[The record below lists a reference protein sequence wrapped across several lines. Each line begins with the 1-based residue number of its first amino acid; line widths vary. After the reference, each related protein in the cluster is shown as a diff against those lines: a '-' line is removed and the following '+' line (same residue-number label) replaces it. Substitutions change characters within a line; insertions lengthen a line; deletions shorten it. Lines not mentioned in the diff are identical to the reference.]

1 MLIEIPALF
10 SASEVDATVATLLD
24 QPWVDGKVTAGQRS
38 AMAKNNRQL
47 SEDAPVAIRMGEQ
60 ILSRLSDN
68 ALFMSAALPK
78 KIYPPLFN
86 RYSGGE
92 AFDWHIDNAI
102 RGLKGVRERVRTDI
116 SATLFLADPASYDG
130 GELVIRD
137 TFGEHAVKLP
147 AGHLLI
153 YPGSSLHK
161 INPVTRGERSV
172 KLPAGHLVLYPG
184 SSVHRVNPVTRG
196 ERLAAFFWIESLV
209 REDSQ
214 RSLLLDMDVAIQRL
228 TTQQADDESLLQ
240 LSGVYHNLLRR
251 WSDV

>member
-1 MLIEIPALF
+1 MLIEIPALL
-10 SASEVDATVATLLD
+10 SASEVETTVATLLD

-47 SEDAPVAIRMGEQ
+47 SEDSPVALRIGEQ
-60 ILSRLSDN
+60 ILARLSDN

-78 KIYPPLFN
+78 RIYPPLFN

-102 RGLKGVRERVRTDI
+102 RGIKGVRERVRTDI
-116 SATLFLADPASYDG
+116 SATLFLADPARYDG

-137 TFGEHAVKLP
+137 TFGEHTVKLP

-161 INPVTRGERSV
+161 INPVTRGERIAS
-172 KLPAGHLVLYPG
+172 
-184 SSVHRVNPVTRG
+184 
-196 ERLAAFFWIESLV
+196 FFWIESLV

-214 RSLLLDMDVAIQRL
+214 RQLLLDMDVAIQTL
-228 TTQQADDESLLQ
+228 TAQDADHHALLQ
-240 LSGVYHNLLRR
+240 LSGAYHNLLRR

>member
-1 MLIEIPALF
+1 MLIDIADVF
-10 SASEVDATVATLLD
+10 TADEVDEMRTRLLAEL
-24 QPWVDGKVTAGQRS
+24 WVDGKVTAGQRS
-38 AMAKNNRQL
+38 ARDKFNRQL
-47 SEDAPVAIRMGEQ
+47 NEDSALGLLFGQR
-60 ILSRLSDN
+60 ILARLSEN

-78 KIYPPLFN
+78 RIYPPLFN

-92 AFDWHIDNAI
+92 AFGFHIDNAI
-102 RGLKGVRERVRTDI
+102 RGIKGVRERVRTDL
-116 SATLFLADPASYDG
+116 SATLFLTDPQTYDG

-137 TFGEHAVKLP
+137 TF
-147 AGHLLI
+147 
-153 YPGSSLHK
+153 
-161 INPVTRGERSV
+161 GERSV

-184 SSVHRVNPVTRG
+184 TSVHKVNPVTRG
-196 ERLAAFFWIESLV
+196 ERVAAFFWIESLV

-228 TTQQADDESLLQ
+228 SAQQADDESLLQ

>member
-1 MLIEIPALF
+1 L
-10 SASEVDATVATLLD
+10 SAEEVEVAVATLLD

-47 SEDAPVAIRMGEQ
+47 SEDAPVAIRLGEQ

-161 INPVTRGERSV
+161 INPVTRGERIAS
-172 KLPAGHLVLYPG
+172 
-184 SSVHRVNPVTRG
+184 
-196 ERLAAFFWIESLV
+196 FFWIESLV

-214 RSLLLDMDVAIQRL
+214 RQLLLDMDVAIQRL
-228 TTQQADDESLLQ
+228 TAQHADDHALLQ
-240 LSGVYHNLLRR
+240 LSGAYHNLLRR

>member
-1 MLIEIPALF
+1 MLIEIPALLDAAEV
-10 SASEVDATVATLLD
+10 ASTVATLLA

-38 AMAKNNRQL
+38 ALAKNNRQL
-47 SEDAPVAIRMGEQ
+47 SEDSPAAIRLGEQ

-102 RGLKGVRERVRTDI
+102 RGIKGVRERVRTDI

-137 TFGEHAVKLP
+137 TFGEQTVKLP
-147 AGHLLI
+147 AGHLVI

-161 INPVTRGERSV
+161 INPVTRGER
-172 KLPAGHLVLYPG
+172 
-184 SSVHRVNPVTRG
+184 
-196 ERLAAFFWIESLV
+196 LASFFWIESLV

-214 RSLLLDMDVAIQRL
+214 RQLLLDMDVAIQRL
-228 TTQQADDESLLQ
+228 TAQQADDHALLQ
-240 LSGVYHNLLRR
+240 LSGAYHNLLRR

>member
-47 SEDAPVAIRMGEQ
+47 TEDSPMALRIGEQ
-60 ILSRLSDN
+60 ILARLSDN

-78 KIYPPLFN
+78 RIYPPLFN

-102 RGLKGVRERVRTDI
+102 RGIKGVRERVRTDI

-137 TFGEHAVKLP
+137 TFGEHALKLP

-161 INPVTRGERSV
+161 INPVTRGERIAS
-172 KLPAGHLVLYPG
+172 
-184 SSVHRVNPVTRG
+184 
-196 ERLAAFFWIESLV
+196 FFWIESLV

-214 RSLLLDMDVAIQRL
+214 RQLLLDMDVAIQTL
-228 TTQQADDESLLQ
+228 TAQDADHHALLQ
-240 LSGVYHNLLRR
+240 LSGAYHNLLRR

>member
-1 MLIEIPALF
+1 MLIEIPNLLSPAEVQ
-10 SASEVDATVATLLD
+10 SAVASLLA

-47 SEDAPVAIRMGEQ
+47 SEDSPVAIRLGEQ

-130 GELVIRD
+130 GELVIGD
-137 TFGEHAVKLP
+137 TFGEQRVKLP
-147 AGHLLI
+147 AGHLVI

-161 INPVTRGERSV
+161 INPVTRGER
-172 KLPAGHLVLYPG
+172 
-184 SSVHRVNPVTRG
+184 
-196 ERLAAFFWIESLV
+196 LASFFWIESLV

-214 RSLLLDMDVAIQRL
+214 RQLLLDMDVAIQRL
-228 TTQQADDESLLQ
+228 TAQQADAHALLQ

>member
-1 MLIEIPALF
+1 MLIDIADVF
-10 SASEVDATVATLLD
+10 TADEVDEMRTRLLAE
-24 QPWVDGKVTAGQRS
+24 PWVDGKVTAGQRS
-38 AMAKNNRQL
+38 ARDKFNRQL
-47 SEDAPVAIRMGEQ
+47 NEDSALGLLFGQR
-60 ILSRLSDN
+60 ILARLSEN

-78 KIYPPLFN
+78 RIYPPLFN

-92 AFDWHIDNAI
+92 AFGFHIDNAI
-102 RGLKGVRERVRTDI
+102 RGIKGVRERVRTDL
-116 SATLFLADPASYDG
+116 SATLFLTDPETYDG

-137 TFGEHAVKLP
+137 TF
-147 AGHLLI
+147 
-153 YPGSSLHK
+153 
-161 INPVTRGERSV
+161 GERSV

-184 SSVHRVNPVTRG
+184 TSVHKVNPVTCG
-196 ERLAAFFWIESLV
+196 ERVAAFFWIESLV

-228 TTQQADDESLLQ
+228 NAQQADDESLLQ

>member
-1 MLIEIPALF
+1 MLIEIPGLL
-10 SASEVDATVATLLD
+10 SAEEVEVAVATLLD

-38 AMAKNNRQL
+38 ARAKNNRQL
-47 SEDAPVAIRMGEQ
+47 AEDAPVAIRLGEQ

-161 INPVTRGERSV
+161 INPVTRGERIAS
-172 KLPAGHLVLYPG
+172 
-184 SSVHRVNPVTRG
+184 
-196 ERLAAFFWIESLV
+196 FFWVESLV

-214 RSLLLDMDVAIQRL
+214 RQLLLDMDVAIQRL
-228 TTQQADDESLLQ
+228 TAQHADDHALLQ
-240 LSGVYHNLLRR
+240 LSGAYHNLLRR

>member
-47 SEDAPVAIRMGEQ
+47 TEDSPMALRIGEQ
-60 ILSRLSDN
+60 ILARLSDN

-78 KIYPPLFN
+78 RIYPPLFN

-102 RGLKGVRERVRTDI
+102 RGIKGVRERVRTDI

-130 GELVIRD
+130 GELVIRG

-161 INPVTRGERSV
+161 INPVTRGERIAS
-172 KLPAGHLVLYPG
+172 
-184 SSVHRVNPVTRG
+184 
-196 ERLAAFFWIESLV
+196 FFWIESLV

-214 RSLLLDMDVAIQRL
+214 RQLLLDMDVAIQTL
-228 TTQQADDESLLQ
+228 TAQDANHHALLQ
-240 LSGVYHNLLRR
+240 LSGAYHNLLRR

>member
-1 MLIEIPALF
+1 MLIEIPALL
-10 SASEVDATVATLLD
+10 SASEVETTVATLLD

-47 SEDAPVAIRMGEQ
+47 SEESPMALRIGEQ
-60 ILSRLSDN
+60 ILARLSDN

-78 KIYPPLFN
+78 RIYPPLFN

-102 RGLKGVRERVRTDI
+102 RGIKGVRERVRTDI

-147 AGHLLI
+147 TGHLLI

-161 INPVTRGERSV
+161 INPVTRGERIAS
-172 KLPAGHLVLYPG
+172 
-184 SSVHRVNPVTRG
+184 
-196 ERLAAFFWIESLV
+196 FFWIESLV

-214 RSLLLDMDVAIQRL
+214 RQLLLDMDVAIQTL
-228 TTQQADDESLLQ
+228 TAQDADHHALLQ
-240 LSGVYHNLLRR
+240 LSGAYHNLLRR

>member
-1 MLIEIPALF
+1 MLIDIAEVFTAD
-10 SASEVDATVATLLD
+10 EVDEMRTRLLAE
-24 QPWVDGKVTAGQRS
+24 PWVDGKVTAGQRS
-38 AMAKNNRQL
+38 ARDKFNRQL
-47 SEDAPVAIRMGEQ
+47 NEDSALGLLFGQR
-60 ILSRLSDN
+60 ILARLSEN

-78 KIYPPLFN
+78 RIYPPLFN

-92 AFDWHIDNAI
+92 AFGFHIDNAI
-102 RGLKGVRERVRTDI
+102 RGIKGVRERVRTDL
-116 SATLFLADPASYDG
+116 SATLFLSDPETYDG

-137 TFGEHAVKLP
+137 TF
-147 AGHLLI
+147 
-153 YPGSSLHK
+153 
-161 INPVTRGERSV
+161 GERSV

-184 SSVHRVNPVTRG
+184 TSVHKVNPVTRG
-196 ERLAAFFWIESLV
+196 ERVAAFFWIESLV

-228 TTQQADDESLLQ
+228 NAQQADDESLLQ

>member
-1 MLIEIPALF
+1 VLIEIPALLN
-10 SASEVDATVATLLD
+10 AEEVEVALTTLLD
-24 QPWVDGKVTAGQRS
+24 QPWVDGKATAGQRS

-47 SEDAPVAIRMGEQ
+47 SEDSPVAIRLGEQ

-161 INPVTRGERSV
+161 INPVTRGERIAS
-172 KLPAGHLVLYPG
+172 
-184 SSVHRVNPVTRG
+184 
-196 ERLAAFFWIESLV
+196 FFWIESLV

-214 RSLLLDMDVAIQRL
+214 RQLLLDMDVAIQRL
-228 TTQQADDESLLQ
+228 TAQHADDHALLQ
-240 LSGVYHNLLRR
+240 LSGAYHNLLRR

>member
-10 SASEVDATVATLLD
+10 RTAEARDMVAALLAE
-24 QPWVDGKVTAGQRS
+24 PWIDGKATAGLDS
-38 AMAKNNRQL
+38 ARVKHNRQL
-47 SEDAPVAIRMGEQ
+47 PEDSALGIRLGER
-60 ILSRLSDN
+60 ILGRLSDN

-86 RYSGGE
+86 RYSDGE
-92 AFDWHIDNAI
+92 SFGLHVDNAI
-102 RGLKGVRERVRTDI
+102 RGLKGVRERVRTDL

-147 AGHLLI
+147 AGHLVL

-161 INPVTRGERSV
+161 INPVSRGERI
-172 KLPAGHLVLYPG
+172 
-184 SSVHRVNPVTRG
+184 
-196 ERLAAFFWIESLV
+196 AAFFWTESLV

-228 TTQQADDESLLQ
+228 SAQHADPESLLQ
-240 LSGVYHNLLRR
+240 LSGAYHNLLRR

>member
-1 MLIEIPALF
+1 MLIEIPALL
-10 SASEVDATVATLLD
+10 SACEVETTVATLLD

-47 SEDAPVAIRMGEQ
+47 SEDSPVALRIGEQ
-60 ILSRLSDN
+60 ILALLSDN
-68 ALFMSAALPK
+68 ALSMSAALPK
-78 KIYPPLFN
+78 RIYPPLFN

-102 RGLKGVRERVRTDI
+102 RGIKGVRERVRTDI
-116 SATLFLADPASYDG
+116 SATLFLAEPASYDG

-161 INPVTRGERSV
+161 INPVTRGERIAS
-172 KLPAGHLVLYPG
+172 
-184 SSVHRVNPVTRG
+184 
-196 ERLAAFFWIESLV
+196 FFWIESLV

-214 RSLLLDMDVAIQRL
+214 RQLLLDMDVAIQTL
-228 TTQQADDESLLQ
+228 TAQDADHHALLQ
-240 LSGVYHNLLRR
+240 LSGAYHNLLRR

>member
-1 MLIEIPALF
+1 MIEIPGLL
-10 SASEVDATVATLLD
+10 SAEEVAVAVATLLD
-24 QPWVDGKVTAGQRS
+24 QPWVDGKVTAGRRS
-38 AMAKNNRQL
+38 ARAKNNRQL
-47 SEDAPVAIRMGEQ
+47 SEDAPVAIRLGEQ

-161 INPVTRGERSV
+161 INPVTRGERIAS
-172 KLPAGHLVLYPG
+172 
-184 SSVHRVNPVTRG
+184 
-196 ERLAAFFWIESLV
+196 FFWIESLV

-214 RSLLLDMDVAIQRL
+214 RQLLLDMDVAIQRL
-228 TTQQADDESLLQ
+228 TAQHADDHALLQ
-240 LSGVYHNLLRR
+240 LSGAYHNLLRR

>member
-1 MLIEIPALF
+1 VLIEIPGLL
-10 SASEVDATVATLLD
+10 SAEEVEVAVATLLD

-47 SEDAPVAIRMGEQ
+47 SEDAPVAIRLGEQ

-161 INPVTRGERSV
+161 INPVTRGERIAS
-172 KLPAGHLVLYPG
+172 
-184 SSVHRVNPVTRG
+184 
-196 ERLAAFFWIESLV
+196 FFWIESLV

-214 RSLLLDMDVAIQRL
+214 RQLLLDMDVAIQRL
-228 TTQQADDESLLQ
+228 TAQHADDHALLQ
-240 LSGVYHNLLRR
+240 LSGAYHNLLRR

>member
-1 MLIEIPALF
+1 MLIEIPALL
-10 SASEVDATVATLLD
+10 SASEVETTVATLLD

-47 SEDAPVAIRMGEQ
+47 SEDSPVALRIGEQ
-60 ILSRLSDN
+60 ILARLSDN

-78 KIYPPLFN
+78 RIYPPLFN

-102 RGLKGVRERVRTDI
+102 RGIKGVRERVRTDI

-161 INPVTRGERSV
+161 INPVTRGERIAS
-172 KLPAGHLVLYPG
+172 
-184 SSVHRVNPVTRG
+184 
-196 ERLAAFFWIESLV
+196 FFWIESLV

-214 RSLLLDMDVAIQRL
+214 RQLLLDMDVAIQTL
-228 TTQQADDESLLQ
+228 TAQDADHHALLQ
-240 LSGVYHNLLRR
+240 LSGAYHNLLRR

>member
-47 SEDAPVAIRMGEQ
+47 TEDSPMALRIGEQ
-60 ILSRLSDN
+60 ILARLSDN

-78 KIYPPLFN
+78 RIYPPLFN

-102 RGLKGVRERVRTDI
+102 RGIKGMRERVRTDI

-161 INPVTRGERSV
+161 INPVTRGERIAS
-172 KLPAGHLVLYPG
+172 
-184 SSVHRVNPVTRG
+184 
-196 ERLAAFFWIESLV
+196 FFWIESLV
-209 REDSQ
+209 PEDSQ
-214 RSLLLDMDVAIQRL
+214 RQLLLDMDVAIQTL
-228 TTQQADDESLLQ
+228 TAQDADHHALLQ
-240 LSGVYHNLLRR
+240 LSGAYHNLLRR

>member
-1 MLIEIPALF
+1 MLIEIANVF
-10 SASEVDATVATLLD
+10 TADEVDEMRTRLLAE
-24 QPWVDGKVTAGQRS
+24 PWVDGKVTAGQRS
-38 AMAKNNRQL
+38 ARDKFNRQL
-47 SEDAPVAIRMGEQ
+47 NEDSALGLLFGQR
-60 ILSRLSDN
+60 ILARLSEN

-78 KIYPPLFN
+78 RIYPPLFN

-92 AFDWHIDNAI
+92 AFGFHIDNAI
-102 RGLKGVRERVRTDI
+102 RGIKGVRERVRTDL
-116 SATLFLADPASYDG
+116 SATLFLTDPKTYDG

-137 TFGEHAVKLP
+137 TF
-147 AGHLLI
+147 
-153 YPGSSLHK
+153 
-161 INPVTRGERSV
+161 GERSV

-184 SSVHRVNPVTRG
+184 TSVHKVNPVTRG
-196 ERLAAFFWIESLV
+196 ERVAAFFWIESLV

-228 TTQQADDESLLQ
+228 NAQQADDESLLQ

>member
-1 MLIEIPALF
+1 MLIDIADVF
-10 SASEVDATVATLLD
+10 TADEVDEMRTRLLAE
-24 QPWVDGKVTAGQRS
+24 PWVDGKVTAGQRS
-38 AMAKNNRQL
+38 ARDKFNRQL
-47 SEDAPVAIRMGEQ
+47 NEDSALGVLFGQR
-60 ILSRLSDN
+60 ILARLSEN

-78 KIYPPLFN
+78 RIYPPLFN

-92 AFDWHIDNAI
+92 AFGFHIDNAI
-102 RGLKGVRERVRTDI
+102 RGIKGVRERVRTDL
-116 SATLFLADPASYDG
+116 SATLFLTDPQTYDG

-137 TFGEHAVKLP
+137 TF
-147 AGHLLI
+147 
-153 YPGSSLHK
+153 
-161 INPVTRGERSV
+161 GERSV

-184 SSVHRVNPVTRG
+184 TSVHKVNPVTRG
-196 ERLAAFFWIESLV
+196 ERVAAFFWIESLV

-228 TTQQADDESLLQ
+228 SAQQADDESLLQ

>member
-1 MLIEIPALF
+1 MLIEIPGLL
-10 SASEVDATVATLLD
+10 SAEEVEVAVATLLD

-38 AMAKNNRQL
+38 ARAKNNRQL
-47 SEDAPVAIRMGEQ
+47 SEDAPVAIRLGEQ

-116 SATLFLADPASYDG
+116 SATLFLADPASYGG

-161 INPVTRGERSV
+161 INPVTRGERIAS
-172 KLPAGHLVLYPG
+172 
-184 SSVHRVNPVTRG
+184 
-196 ERLAAFFWIESLV
+196 FFWIESLV

-214 RSLLLDMDVAIQRL
+214 RQLLLDMDVAIQRL
-228 TTQQADDESLLQ
+228 TAQHADDHALLQ
-240 LSGVYHNLLRR
+240 LSGAYHNLLRR

>member
-1 MLIEIPALF
+1 MLIEIPGLL
-10 SASEVDATVATLLD
+10 SAEEVAVAVATLLD

-47 SEDAPVAIRMGEQ
+47 SEDAPVAIRLGEQ

-161 INPVTRGERSV
+161 INPVIRGERIAS
-172 KLPAGHLVLYPG
+172 
-184 SSVHRVNPVTRG
+184 
-196 ERLAAFFWIESLV
+196 FFWIESLV

-214 RSLLLDMDVAIQRL
+214 RQLLLDMDVAIQRL
-228 TTQQADDESLLQ
+228 TAQHADDHALLQ
-240 LSGVYHNLLRR
+240 LSGAYHNLLRR

>member
-1 MLIEIPALF
+1 MLIEIPALL
-10 SASEVDATVATLLD
+10 SASEVETTVATLLD

-47 SEDAPVAIRMGEQ
+47 SEESPVALRIGEQ
-60 ILSRLSDN
+60 ILARLSDN

-78 KIYPPLFN
+78 RIYPPMFN

-102 RGLKGVRERVRTDI
+102 RGIKGVRERVRTDI

-161 INPVTRGERSV
+161 INPVTRGERIAS
-172 KLPAGHLVLYPG
+172 
-184 SSVHRVNPVTRG
+184 
-196 ERLAAFFWIESLV
+196 FFWIESLV

-214 RSLLLDMDVAIQRL
+214 RQLLLDMDVAIQTL
-228 TTQQADDESLLQ
+228 TAQDADHHALLQ
-240 LSGVYHNLLRR
+240 LSGAYHNLLRR

>member
-1 MLIEIPALF
+1 MLIEIPALLN
-10 SASEVDATVATLLD
+10 AEEVEVALTTLLD
-24 QPWVDGKVTAGQRS
+24 QPWVDGKATAGQRS

-47 SEDAPVAIRMGEQ
+47 SEDAPVALRIGEQ
-60 ILSRLSDN
+60 LLARLSDN

-78 KIYPPLFN
+78 RIYPPLFN

-161 INPVTRGERSV
+161 INPVTRGERIAS
-172 KLPAGHLVLYPG
+172 
-184 SSVHRVNPVTRG
+184 
-196 ERLAAFFWIESLV
+196 FFWIESLV

-214 RSLLLDMDVAIQRL
+214 RQLLLDMDVAIQRL
-228 TTQQADDESLLQ
+228 TAQHADDHALLQ
-240 LSGVYHNLLRR
+240 LSGAYHNLLRR

>member
-1 MLIEIPALF
+1 VLIEIPALF

-47 SEDAPVAIRMGEQ
+47 TEDSPMALRIGEQ
-60 ILSRLSDN
+60 ILARLSDN

-78 KIYPPLFN
+78 RIYPPLFN

-102 RGLKGVRERVRTDI
+102 RGIKGVRERVRTDI

-130 GELVIRD
+130 GELVIRG

-161 INPVTRGERSV
+161 INPVTRGERIAS
-172 KLPAGHLVLYPG
+172 
-184 SSVHRVNPVTRG
+184 
-196 ERLAAFFWIESLV
+196 FFWIESLV

-214 RSLLLDMDVAIQRL
+214 RQLLLDMDVAIQTL
-228 TTQQADDESLLQ
+228 TAQDANHHALLQ
-240 LSGVYHNLLRR
+240 LSGAYHNLLRR